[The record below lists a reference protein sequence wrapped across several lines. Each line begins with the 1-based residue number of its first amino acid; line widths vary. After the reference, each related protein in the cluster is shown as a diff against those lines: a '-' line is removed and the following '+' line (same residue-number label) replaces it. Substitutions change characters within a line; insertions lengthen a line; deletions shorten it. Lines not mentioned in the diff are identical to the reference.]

1 MGQRP
6 RALEAVVVNPAFW
19 RGRRVFVTGHT
30 GFKGSWLS
38 LLLDSLGA
46 HVTGFALAPDTTPS
60 LFEQAGVGDMVDS
73 VIGDIRD
80 AQALRAAMQRAQ
92 PEIVLHLAAQALVR
106 PSYDDPVGTYATNV
120 MGTANLLEAVRA
132 TPSVRAAVVVTTDK
146 CYENNDS
153 GAAFRE
159 QDPLG
164 GFDPY
169 SSSKAC
175 AELLCAAWRQSYFA
189 APDAARV
196 VGLATARAGNVIGGG
211 DWAVD
216 RLVPD
221 LLAAIAG
228 GRALTLRN
236 PHATRPWQ
244 HVLEPLAGYLMLAE
258 RLHEEPQ
265 RWAGA
270 WNFGPR
276 EQDLCEVRQ
285 VVSILSGLMG
295 RPLSLSAAQGPQ
307 PHEAQRL
314 SLDSAKAHRELGW
327 SPRWS
332 LNEALAAIVEWQ
344 AAAGFG
350 TSPRDITLRQI
361 ARYFGP
367 PVTNVPDAPAAP
379 LTVRRR
385 AGLPERTLT

>member
-1 MGQRP
+1 VGQRP
-6 RALEAVVVNPAFW
+6 RALEAVVVTPGFW

-38 LLLDSLGA
+38 LLLTRLGA
-46 HVTGFALAPDTTPS
+46 RVSGFALAPDTSPS
-60 LFEQAGVGDMVDS
+60 LYEQAEVGSVVDS

-80 AQALRAAMQRAQ
+80 AASLRSAMQRAR

-106 PSYDDPVGTYATNV
+106 HSYGDPVGTYETNV
-120 MGTANLLEAVRA
+120 MGTVHTLEAIRA

-146 CYENNDS
+146 CYENND
-153 GAAFRE
+153 GGTPFRE

-164 GFDPY
+164 GHDPY

-175 AELLCAAWRQSYFA
+175 AELLCAAWRQSFLA
-189 APDAARV
+189 APDAAHA

-221 LLAAIAG
+221 LLAAIAA
-228 GRALTLRN
+228 GRALALRN

-258 RLHEEPQ
+258 RLHEDPQ

-270 WNFGPR
+270 WNFGPA
-276 EQDLCEVRQ
+276 EQDICDVQ
-285 VVSILSGLMG
+285 HVVTILSRLMG
-295 RPLSLSAAQGPQ
+295 RPLALSGAPGRQ

-314 SLDSAKAHRELGW
+314 ALNSTKAHHELGW
-327 SPRWS
+327 SPRWK
-332 LNEALAAIVEWQ
+332 LEEALAAIAEWQ
-344 AAAGFG
+344 SAAASR
-350 TSPRDITLRQI
+350 TSARDITLRQI
-361 ARYFGP
+361 DRYLAQP
-367 PVTNVPDAPAAP
+367 AAVAPATRST
-379 LTVRRR
+379 LRRR
-385 AGLPERTLT
+385 AGQPERTVT

>member
-6 RALEAVVVNPAFW
+6 RALEAVVVTPEFW

-30 GFKGSWLS
+30 GFKGSWLC
-38 LLLDSLGA
+38 LLLAQLGA
-46 HVTGFALAPDTTPS
+46 RVSGFALAPDTTPS
-60 LFEQAGVGDMVDS
+60 LYEQAGIGGGVDS

-80 AQALRAAMQRAQ
+80 AAALRSAMQRAQ
-92 PEIVLHLAAQALVR
+92 PEVVLHLAAQALVR

-120 MGTANLLEAVRA
+120 MGTVHLLESVRA
-132 TPSVRAAVVVTTDK
+132 TPSVRSTVVVTTDK

-153 GAAFRE
+153 GTPFRE

-164 GFDPY
+164 GHDPY

-175 AELLCAAWRQSYFA
+175 AELLCAAWRQSFLA
-189 APDAARV
+189 APHAARV

-221 LLAAIAG
+221 LLAAIAA
-228 GRALTLRN
+228 GRVPTLRN

-258 RLHEEPQ
+258 RLHEDPK

-270 WNFGPR
+270 WNFGPA
-276 EQDLCEVRQ
+276 EQDICDVRR
-285 VVSILSGLMG
+285 VATRLSHLMG
-295 RPLSLSAAQGPQ
+295 RPLAWGSACGPQ

-314 SLDSAKAHRELGW
+314 ALDSGKAHRELGW
-327 SPRWS
+327 APRWG
-332 LNEALAAIVEWQ
+332 LDEALAAIAEWQ
-344 AAAGFG
+344 LAGAEG
-350 TSPRDITLRQI
+350 LSARDITLRQI
-361 ARYFGP
+361 ARYLGRCA
-367 PVTNVPDAPAAP
+367 TAAP
-379 LTVRRR
+379 TTESTVRRC
-385 AGLPERTLT
+385 AGQPERTLS